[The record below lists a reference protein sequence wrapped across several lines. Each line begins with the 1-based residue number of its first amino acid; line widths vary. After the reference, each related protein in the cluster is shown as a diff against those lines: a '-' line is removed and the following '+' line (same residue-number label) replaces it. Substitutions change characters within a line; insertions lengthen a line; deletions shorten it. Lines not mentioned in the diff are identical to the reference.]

1 MKTKIF
7 QEIIDK
13 FNQQMI
19 DGSILNADKGQYLES
34 LLYAFGF
41 YHHKLMETI
50 NDQMSK
56 KYLETQYD
64 IICTVIKLL
73 FVGEIKEN
81 GKC

>member
-7 QEIIDK
+7 QDIIDR

-41 YHHKLMETI
+41 YHHKIMENIT
-50 NDQMSK
+50 NQMDK
-56 KYLETQYD
+56 KYLQTQYD

-73 FVGEIKEN
+73 FVQEVKNN
-81 GKC
+81 GKN